1 MTEILLEILTIIC
14 QLAIITIIVFNIL
27 SFYFPINKIF
37 NLFRDINSFVYLF
50 LFFIYLNLCHFSNNT
65 SIDNESAYQDNKT
78 LLEEQTLNQDIE
90 TIVFRILRIKKMIVN
105 RDKKLFFILIP
116 ILITLI
122 NINANYKDKN
132 INNVDD
138 SEDVDNE
145 KNNKSKEDKKRN
157 INICLNNNW
166 TIILFAILII
176 VLNSL
181 KRFGISKLIS
191 TYNLDYFTLGVFLI
205 FIIQNIFL
213 DDIKTYIV
221 ESVFIFYP
229 LIDSFSI
236 LSKKPNGGFIDLI
249 KILSE
254 YPIHNM
260 FLTSIPV
267 LSLGVIML
275 IMKFF
280 KDCTEFTLVIGT
292 VVLSLIALYHL
303 ITILYIINRKYIIN
317 KDTTKTH
324 DGKLSELSDYI
335 SKFKSMMI
343 VCLNERELKELR

>member
-1 MTEILLEILTIIC
+1 MNKKLLAILTIIC
-14 QLAIITIIVFNIL
+14 QLAIICIVVFNIL
-27 SFYFPINKIF
+27 SFYSPTSKIF
-37 NLFRDINSFVYLF
+37 NFFRHTDSFSYLF

-65 SIDNESAYQDNKT
+65 KKQETVSIGD
-78 LLEEQTLNQDIE
+78 
-90 TIVFRILRIKKMIVN
+90 RMLRIKEMIVN
-105 RDKKLFFILIP
+105 RDKTLFFIFIP

-122 NINANYKDKN
+122 NINVNYKDR
-132 INNVDD
+132 
-138 SEDVDNE
+138 EDREHREDN
-145 KNNKSKEDKKRN
+145 KTD

-166 TIILFAILII
+166 TIIILAILIV
-176 VLNSL
+176 VLNIL

-191 TYNLDYFTLGVFLI
+191 IYNLDYFTLGVFLI
-205 FIIQNIFL
+205 FIVQNIFL

-267 LSLGVIML
+267 VSLGAIML

-303 ITILYIINRKYIIN
+303 ISILYIINRDISEIPYISKYII
-317 KDTTKTH
+317 
-324 DGKLSELSDYI
+324 
-335 SKFKSMMI
+335 KFKNMMI
-343 VCLNERELKELR
+343 ICLNESEQSDDK

>member
-1 MTEILLEILTIIC
+1 MNEKLLAILTIIC

-27 SFYFPINKIF
+27 SFYFPRNQIF
-37 NLFRDINSFVYLF
+37 NLFRDIDSFVYLF

-65 SIDNESAYQDNKT
+65 SIDNKVRESAYQDNKM
-78 LLEEQTLNQDIE
+78 LLEKQTINQDPNSLI
-90 TIVFRILRIKKMIVN
+90 FRVLSIKKMIKD
-105 RDKKLFFILIP
+105 RDKKLIFIFIP

-132 INNVDD
+132 LKYKDDVDDVDNVDD
-138 SEDVDNE
+138 KDD
-145 KNNKSKEDKKRN
+145 KDDGNNKSKNTN

-166 TIILFAILII
+166 TIIILAILIV
-176 VLNSL
+176 VLNIL

-191 TYNLDYFTLGVFLI
+191 IYNLDYFTLGVFLI
-205 FIIQNIFL
+205 FIVQNIFL

-267 LSLGVIML
+267 VSLGAIML

-292 VVLSLIALYHL
+292 IVLSLIALYH
-303 ITILYIINRKYIIN
+303 IISILYIFNRDISKIPYIYQYII
-317 KDTTKTH
+317 
-324 DGKLSELSDYI
+324 
-335 SKFKSMMI
+335 KFKNMMI
-343 VCLNERELKELR
+343 ICLNESEQSDDK

>member
-1 MTEILLEILTIIC
+1 MNEKLLVVLTIIC

-27 SFYFPINKIF
+27 SFYFPRNKIF
-37 NLFRDINSFVYLF
+37 NLFRDIDSFVYLF
-50 LFFIYLNLCHFSNNT
+50 LLFIYLNLCHFSNNT
-65 SIDNESAYQDNKT
+65 SIDNKVSDTKYQDTKM
-78 LLEEQTLNQDIE
+78 LLEEQTINQNPNSLI
-90 TIVFRILRIKKMIVN
+90 FRILRIKKMIMD
-105 RDKKLFFILIP
+105 RDKKLIFIFIP

-122 NINANYKDKN
+122 NINANYKDKYPKDN
-132 INNVDD
+132 DD
-138 SEDVDNE
+138 IDEKDDIDDV
-145 KNNKSKEDKKRN
+145 NNKSKNKNTN

-166 TIILFAILII
+166 TIIILSILIV
-176 VLNSL
+176 VLNIL

-205 FIIQNIFL
+205 FIVQNIFL

-267 LSLGVIML
+267 LSLGIIML

-292 VVLSLIALYHL
+292 VFLSLIALYH
-303 ITILYIINRKYIIN
+303 IISTLYIFNRDISKIPYI
-317 KDTTKTH
+317 
-324 DGKLSELSDYI
+324 SEYI
-335 SKFKSMMI
+335 SKFKNMMI
-343 VCLNERELKELR
+343 ICLNESEQSYGK